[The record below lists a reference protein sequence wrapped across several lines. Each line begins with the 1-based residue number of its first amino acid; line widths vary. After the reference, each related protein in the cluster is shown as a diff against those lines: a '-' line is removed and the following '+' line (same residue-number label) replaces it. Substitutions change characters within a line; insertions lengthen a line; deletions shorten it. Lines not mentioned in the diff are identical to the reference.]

1 MYRTD
6 IPEERVLRKAEKRVK
21 AKKGFF
27 AHFVTYLSVIGFIF
41 MINMLTSPEFFWWL
55 FPAGGWGIG
64 LLIHYFSVFGILGLG
79 SPKWEERQLAR
90 EIDRIEEEEG
100 GLLYQYEDEGLS
112 DDSLEL
118 KNPEKMKKT
127 LDDRDLV

>member
-27 AHFVTYLSVIGFIF
+27 AHFVTYLSVIGFLF
-41 MINMLTSPEFFWWL
+41 MINMMTSPGFSWWL
-55 FPAGGWGIG
+55 FPAGGWAIG
-64 LLIHYFSVFGILGLG
+64 VVAHYFSVFGILGLG
-79 SPKWEERQLAR
+79 SRKWEERQLAR
-90 EIDRIEEEEG
+90 EIDRIEEEEEDFF
-100 GLLYQYEDEGLS
+100 YQDEDEGLS

-118 KNPEKMKKT
+118 KNPESMKKT
-127 LDDRDLV
+127 LEDRDLV